1 MNIIKS
7 NTKPNTKNIYINPHL
22 YDIPTLTGMQQ
33 WILIEKEPTNS
44 NISWKWYDLKWCIFQ
59 LNIIRMYKQ
68 LEYFEQYQRRVT
80 ALFGAQQTQ
89 QLVNG
94 ALTLITVGGNDF
106 VNNYYLVPFS
116 ARSRQFRL
124 PDYVRYLISEYR
136 KILMVTFF
144 YITSHVSVSSMQI
157 CPSSPSTRDLAAID
171 INLSIKILEHFYT
184 ISHQLILF
192 YCIF

>member
-1 MNIIKS
+1 
-7 NTKPNTKNIYINPHL
+7 
-22 YDIPTLTGMQQ
+22 
-33 WILIEKEPTNS
+33 
-44 NISWKWYDLKWCIFQ
+44 
-59 LNIIRMYKQ
+59 MYKQ
-68 LEYFEQYQRRVT
+68 LEYFEQYQSRVT
-80 ALFGAQQTQ
+80 ALFGAEQTQ

-94 ALTLITVGGNDF
+94 ALILITVGGNDF

-136 KILMVTFF
+136 KLLMVTFF
-144 YITSHVSVSSMQI
+144 YITSHVSVYIMQI
-157 CPSSPSTRDLAAID
+157 CPSPPSTGDLAATTLSYRAVD
-171 INLSIKILEHFYT
+171 INLSIKILEHFYK